1 MTNGFYDLAGLVDI
15 DLDVLRIVLFKLLG
29 VVHVIFFGYGS
40 RFAQAGHR
48 LLFGLLR
55 THLQTHQTGTADGGG
70 LDKIRLLFRVVLN
83 LLNDTF
89 HIHFGRDTGMCLF
102 IGGVAYAYVAT
113 NTGCTIGFTP
123 R

>member
-1 MTNGFYDLAGLVDI
+1 MSHIIL
-15 DLDVLRIVLFKLLG
+15 
-29 VVHVIFFGYGS
+29 FGYGS

-48 LLFGLLR
+48 LLFDLLR
-55 THLQTHQTGTADGGG
+55 IYLQAHQTRTADNSG
-70 LDKIRLLFRVVLN
+70 LNKIRLLFRVVLN
-83 LLNDTF
+83 LVNDTF
-89 HIHFGRDTGMCLF
+89 HMHFGRDTGMCLF